1 MGELYSLQ
9 TNILLQADDFAEA
22 YRRCVRC
29 ENPTIDEYGRTCY
42 SVVNIPAIVNA
53 AFACELYMK
62 SMITTPIVGHKLAYL
77 FSKIDLTKQER
88 IRQYVNNKFKE
99 HPVYSFDRC
108 LERAT
113 NVFVNWRY
121 IFEKQHSDGYM
132 GSYINENLMFFEHFI
147 HALKELA
154 HTTN

>member
-22 YRRCVRC
+22 YRRCARG

-42 SVVNIPAIVNA
+42 AVVNIPAIVNA

-62 SMITTPIVGHKLAYL
+62 SMITTPIVGHELASL
-77 FSKIDLTKQER
+77 FSELDTDKQEQ
-88 IRQYVNNKFKE
+88 IRQYVDNKFKE
-99 HPVYSFDRC
+99 HPVNSFDMC

-113 NVFVNWRY
+113 NVFVDWRY
-121 IFEKQHSDGYM
+121 IYEEEHTDGFM
-132 GSYINENLMFFEHFI
+132 GCFINEYLTFFQYFI
-147 HALKELA
+147 EILSKLA
-154 HTTN
+154 HANK